1 MERALRVCTTC
12 KSRKKSCDKALP
24 RCGYCTQRGLLCLY
38 EDASGSTP
46 PTGKSPWVTGAAT
59 LFSLPSKSFLHCS
72 PSDPPLALDCA
83 LHLQVLHVFHLTE
96 QSFSTVCDQ
105 YFRNFHLWLPVI
117 SPNILYETN
126 STHQDGYPPVDF
138 SLLVLAMYLVT
149 LQPADD
155 NAHQIVSPQDLYLE
169 LKMLMAR
176 AQATIYA
183 STRLIQTGLL
193 LASFEY
199 ACGKPHAAYVS
210 IGTCAGMASIVG
222 IHYETSQKGAFTYK
236 SDLDLQMVEGRNIYW
251 GMIVL
256 ERCVYSTFSGMFG

>member
-12 KSRKKSCDKALP
+12 KTRKKSCDKALP

-38 EDASGSTP
+38 ENVSGSTP
-46 PTGKSPWVTGAAT
+46 PTGKSPWVIGAAT
-59 LFSLPSKSFLHCS
+59 IFSLSSNTFLHSS

-83 LHLQVLHVFHLTE
+83 LHLQVLHVYHLTE
-96 QSFSTVCDQ
+96 QSFSTVSDQ
-105 YFRNFHLWLPVI
+105 YFQNFHLWLPVI
-117 SPNILYETN
+117 SPKLLNEIN
-126 STHQDGYPPVDF
+126 STLQDSYPPVDF

-176 AQATIYA
+176 VQATVHA

-199 ACGKPHAAYVS
+199 ACGKPHVAYVS
-210 IGTCAGMASIVG
+210 IGTCAGMASILG
-222 IHYETSQKGAFTYK
+222 IHYGKSKKEAFTNK
-236 SDLDLQMVEGRNIYW
+236 PDLDLKMLEGRNICW
-251 GMIVL
+251 GMMVL
-256 ERCVYSTFSGMFG
+256 ERYVYSTLSSILG